1 MTEQD
6 RKFLERINNYAEEVL
21 GDIDPQKTQVSVQ
34 LEKLKPLM
42 EVIAKEENSS
52 VEDVFIHYMD
62 VASDFAV
69 LNQQDFQM
77 NYEQEGNPRF

>member
-6 RKFLERINNYAEEVL
+6 RKFLERINLYAEDVL

-42 EVIAKEENSS
+42 EIIAKEENTT
-52 VEDVFIHYMD
+52 VEEVFIHYMD

-77 NYEQEGNPRF
+77 TYEEEGKPHF